1 MVRRRKL
8 KLNLII
14 KSLST
19 ILCMVAVAYAFYN
32 EKNNFSEDKNEEKS
46 VLVSDEITENE
57 TIDNSNVSN
66 TEDNDLKNNDNKQ
79 EDKSFDEA
87 LKNQKI
93 SNVLISKIAD
103 KNVTLF
109 YYGEEKSFQI
119 SNAEELKDYVG
130 QLCDIETED
139 GVITKVTFNCSI
151 SQDYFLYCEEGYM
164 VFENAGKIP
173 VSDDFVIIEKNSKAE
188 ASYSSISDASL
199 NNEKLKVQLYIKDD
213 KVSGII
219 YTGTNLE
226 TISVLI
232 KNNNYTS
239 INHSNVVISSKN
251 GINVKTY
258 NNTTKVKTTKGV
270 KSIKV
275 DSKDDFSRMVITG
288 VDNSLLTIGSLKRC
302 ENITYYGSMTIINTD
317 NGLVLVN
324 TLPLEKYLYGV
335 LTSEMPASFGQ
346 EAYKAQ
352 AICARTYAL
361 GKMSDY
367 RYKEYG
373 AALDDSTTYQ
383 VYNKNPRTKEAI
395 AAVDATKG
403 LVLVYKEK
411 LASTCYFSTSCG
423 CTASVN
429 EVFGGDEAG
438 NMLGKIQTVANAIDS
453 VEEDNFDIDNTDLS
467 GEKEFKEYIDKG
479 FKIRDEG
486 DEEFIEENCNWY
498 RWRTNIQF
506 DRLEGT
512 HEGGKWD
519 VGNISK
525 ISVKTREKSG
535 VVSELIV
542 KGNDG
547 EIVIEGQS
555 DIRKYLAPINEN
567 VICKGE
573 TDIDTNKINETNAT
587 RENMKLLPSGFFY
600 VNESDNGIDIVG
612 GGYGHGAGMSQ
623 YGAMWLSKAGFNYE
637 EILGH
642 YFNDCIIVDSITRL
656 INP

>member
-1 MVRRRKL
+1 
-8 KLNLII
+8 
-14 KSLST
+14 
-19 ILCMVAVAYAFYN
+19 MVAVAYAFYN